1 MDERSVEISNI
12 CLVVPNLSEII
23 CIFLKLA
30 YKQNKTKQK
39 TRLKVN

>member
-23 CIFLKLA
+23 CFKKLA
-30 YKQNKTKQK
+30 FKKNTKQK

>member
-23 CIFLKLA
+23 HIFKNLLIKK
-30 YKQNKTKQK
+30 KQNKKPDSK
-39 TRLKVN
+39 